1 MFENLHSHAQYVYF
15 HNDLYGEGNIITLLG
30 GLEKLI
36 GKCIIKYLIYKKK
49 MLLEFT
55 SFSIKNEVYIFK
67 RVFPRIK

>member
-36 GKCIIKYLIYKKK
+36 WKCIIKYLIYKKK
-49 MLLEFT
+49 
-55 SFSIKNEVYIFK
+55 NVA
-67 RVFPRIK
+67 RVHFFLYQK